1 MTDARPPRLAQWLLK
16 RTLPRGVR
24 GDSIRG
30 DLVEELRSRPG
41 SSQSARWYWR
51 HALSLSIR
59 YSWDGVRRR
68 LAGAPTQ
75 VHNTEKPHM
84 VFESI
89 WQDLRYAVRSYLKA
103 PSFTLA
109 VITTLSLGIGAST
122 AIFSLVNGILLQ
134 PLPLPDPDGLVYANE
149 TNARNIPIS
158 LSWANYLDWRERAR
172 SFEALANSRE
182 EPVTM
187 TGTDRAQRL
196 RARRVTANFFQVIRV
211 QPARGRGS
219 KTMTIVRT
227 RHR

>member
-1 MTDARPPRLAQWLLK
+1 
-16 RTLPRGVR
+16 
-24 GDSIRG
+24 
-30 DLVEELRSRPG
+30 
-41 SSQSARWYWR
+41 
-51 HALSLSIR
+51 
-59 YSWDGVRRR
+59 
-68 LAGAPTQ
+68 
-75 VHNTEKPHM
+75 M
-84 VFESI
+84 VLESI

-109 VITTLSLGIGAST
+109 VITTLSLGVGAST

-149 TNARNIPIS
+149 INARNLPIS

-196 RARRVTANFFQVIRV
+196 RARRVTGNFFQVIRV
-211 QPARGRGS
+211 QPARGRGLTDDDDRPNAAPV
-219 KTMTIVRT
+219 TMVSDAFWRT
-227 RHR
+227 QLGEDPSVLGQILKLDGIAYTVVGVLPPDFEYLRPGRDCPSLPRHG